1 MAIVIEKNIKEIGNL
16 LKTFVIEKSIP
27 IPRYRSNVSGYTGM
41 YPFDKMVKGDSFFV
55 PCSQDNLQRTQSNL
69 WSAAAYFRKGY
80 NKSFKGCCRATT
92 GGVRYWCIEAEQA
105 TDYVH
110 SSLHHLAD

>member
-41 YPFDKMVKGDSFFV
+41 YPFDKIVKFDSFFV
-55 PCSQDNLQRTQSNL
+55 P
-69 WSAAAYFRKGY
+69 F
-80 NKSFKGCCRATT
+80 
-92 GGVRYWCIEAEQA
+92 
-105 TDYVH
+105 
-110 SSLHHLAD
+110 